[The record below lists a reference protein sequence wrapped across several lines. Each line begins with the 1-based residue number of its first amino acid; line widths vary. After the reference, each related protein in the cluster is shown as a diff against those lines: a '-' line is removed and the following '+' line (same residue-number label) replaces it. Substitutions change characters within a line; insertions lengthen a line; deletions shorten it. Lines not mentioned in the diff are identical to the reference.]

1 MRKGQGQSVE
11 TGSEERRLQT
21 GEGNGEHW
29 GQYGEGGRGGK
40 GGWRRGDGAD
50 DDDGRGDMAP

>member
-29 GQYGEGGRGGK
+29 GQYGEGGRGGE
-40 GGWRRGDGAD
+40 GGVEARGWC
-50 DDDGRGDMAP
+50 